1 MTVRIVAGIEYEGT
15 NYFGW
20 QKQQNVVSVQATLE
34 NALSKIAN
42 HEINIFCAGRTD
54 AGVHALG
61 QVIHFDTEATRP
73 EAAWVLGVNCNL
85 PRDIRIHWAKEINDN
100 FHARFS
106 ATARSYQYL
115 IYIGNVYPALLRH
128 RAAWLPHNLDEN
140 LMQEAAQYLLGEHD
154 FSAFRGIHCQS
165 KSTKRN
171 VEKIEI
177 KRIGCLITINIKAN
191 AFLRHMVRNI
201 IGALV
206 EVGLKKKEPLW
217 IQKIL
222 FAKDRNLAGVT
233 MPPQGLYFMKV
244 DYSPEFLIPIQNKIN
259 ELQIS

>member
-1 MTVRIVAGIEYEGT
+1 MTIRIVAGIEYEGT

-20 QKQQNVVSVQATLE
+20 QKQQNVSSVQEALE
-34 NALSKIAN
+34 KALSKIAN
-42 HEINIFCAGRTD
+42 HEINVFCAGRTD

-61 QVIHFDTEATRP
+61 QVIHFDTEVTRP
-73 EAAWVLGVNCNL
+73 EAAWILGVNCNL
-85 PRDIRIHWAKEINDN
+85 PRDIRVHWAREISTD

-115 IYIGNVYPALLRH
+115 IHLGNVYPALLRH

-140 LMQEAAQYLLGEHD
+140 LMQEAAQYLIGEHD
-154 FSAFRGIHCQS
+154 FSSFRGIHCQS
-165 KSTKRN
+165 RSTKRN
-171 VEKIEI
+171 VEKIEV
-177 KRIGCLITINIKAN
+177 KRSDSLITINIKAN

-206 EVGLKKKEPLW
+206 EVGLKKRPPIWVQEV
-217 IQKIL
+217 L

-233 MPPQGLYFMKV
+233 MPSQGLYFVTV
-244 DYSPEFLIPIQNKIN
+244 DYPKEFLILAPTMFNH
-259 ELQIS
+259 LV